1 MGFRTDK
8 GQMQVLLLALLILL
22 LAVQLLLGYDA
33 QGGSWGILLAGLLVL
48 GIFCLQLW
56 RYRRV
61 CVERARLKQQLEK
74 SEERA
79 ENLQRDLDRLNAA
92 KGNAAATDDSRG
104 VVQNLAVRVTGD
116 APDALRASFFQ
127 VLAERWELV
136 QGLLFGEEKER
147 GVFTVQASY
156 AYFAEGGAPEPFREG
171 ETLTGQVVK
180 ENQPLYLSD
189 IPAGYRIIASGL
201 GRAHPS
207 YIFMVPYPGAAGR
220 CVVELAFFKPLE
232 LADREAIV
240 SLLGVLS
247 EKERG
252 LTNTGR
258 AE

>member
-8 GQMQVLLLALLILL
+8 GQVQVLLLALLILL

-33 QGGSWGILLAGLLVL
+33 EGNPWGILLAGLLVL

-61 CVERARLKQQLEK
+61 CVARERLKQQLEK
-74 SEERA
+74 SEEHA

-92 KGNAAATDDSRG
+92 KGKAAATEDSRG
-104 VVQNLAVRVTGD
+104 EVQNLSARITGD
-116 APDALRASFFQ
+116 TQEGLRTSFFQ

-136 QGLLFGEEKER
+136 QGLIFGEEKER